1 MIALRSKPQ
10 SIYRTVV
17 LATATQIELGGNCE
31 PFYTIRW
38 LDSYYVSEVSNLWP
52 FRYNTLADIY
62 DDFKL
67 TKKR

>member
-17 LATATQIELGGNCE
+17 LSTATHIELGGNCE

-38 LDSYYVSEVSNLWP
+38 LDSYYVSDVSNLWP
-52 FRYNTLADIY
+52 F
-62 DDFKL
+62 
-67 TKKR
+67 